1 MNAVPLLEV
10 RDVVRSF
17 GGVRA
22 VDGASF
28 VVARG
33 SITSLIGP
41 NGAGKSTLFDVVS
54 GFRRADAGEV
64 RFAGRRID
72 RLPPHRIARAGL
84 VRTFQAA
91 RTLTRLSVLDNVML
105 AAPGQPGERLLAN
118 LVTRA
123 ASVRREREARDRARS
138 LLSLVGLGGRERDL
152 SGTLSI
158 GQRKLLDFARALM
171 TEPQLVLLDE
181 PLAGVSPVL
190 RGPLLDH
197 VVGLRGQL
205 DLTVLLVEHDL
216 DAVMRASDRVIVM
229 SNGVVIAEGTP
240 DEVQADARVVDAYLG
255 TAA

>member
-1 MNAVPLLEV
+1 MTGAPLLEV
-10 RDVVRSF
+10 RGLERSF

-22 VDGASF
+22 LDGASLD
-28 VVARG
+28 VAAG

-54 GFRRADAGEV
+54 GFRRASSGRVSFD
-64 RFAGRRID
+64 GRRID

-91 RTLTRLSVLDNVML
+91 RTLTRLTVLDNVAL
-105 AAPGQPGERLLAN
+105 AAPRQPGEHLLAN
-118 LVTRA
+118 AVPRA
-123 ASVRREREARDRARS
+123 ARRRELEVRGRARS
-138 LLSLVGLGGRERDL
+138 LLALVGLEGRESEL

-171 TEPQLVLLDE
+171 SEPKLVLLDE
-181 PLAGVSPVL
+181 PLAGVSPAL

-197 VVGLRGQL
+197 VVELRRQL
-205 DLTVLLVEHDL
+205 GLTVFLVEHDL

-229 SNGVVIAEGTP
+229 SEGSVIADGSP
-240 DEVQADARVVDAYLG
+240 DAVRADARVVDAYLG
-255 TAA
+255 TT